1 MSFAHLHVHT
11 EFSLLD
17 GSNKIKECV
26 SRVKELGMNSVA
38 ITDHGVMFGVIDFY
52 RAAKAAGIKPILG
65 CEVYVAPG
73 SRFDKEAV
81 GNNDDRYYHLVLL
94 AENETGY
101 YNLMK
106 IVSRGF
112 TEGYYYKPRVDMELL
127 EQYHEGIIALSAC
140 LAGEVQ
146 KNILRGMYGEAK
158 AAACRYKDIFG
169 EGNFFL
175 ELQDHGMEEQKLVNQ
190 SLLRMS
196 QETGIELVATN
207 DIHYTYADDVKPH
220 DILLCIQ
227 TGKKL
232 ADEDRMRYEG
242 GQYYIKSEEEMRKLF
257 PYAQEAIDNTQKI
270 ADRCNVE
277 IVFGEKKLPKY
288 DVPDGFTS
296 WEYLNKL
303 CYEGLERRYPGDDP
317 TIRERLEY
325 ELSVIKRMGYVDY
338 FLIVWDFIKYARDHG
353 ISVGPGRGSAAGSI
367 VSYCLGITSID
378 PLRYQLLFER
388 FLNPERVSMPDIDVD
403 FCFERRQEVIDYV
416 VRKYGTDRVVQIVT
430 FGTMAARG
438 VIRDVGRVMDLPYAF
453 VDGIAKMIPK
463 ELNITLGKALQ
474 SSPDFKKAYDNDP
487 QVKELIDM
495 SMRLEGLPRHTSMH
509 AAGVVISQKAVEEY
523 VPLSV
528 GSDGSVVTQFTMTTL
543 EELGLLKMDFLG
555 LRTLTVIQDAVRLAE
570 KSSGKEIDIN
580 AIDYNDKKVLDYV
593 GSGETDGIFQL
604 ESGGMKGFM
613 KELKPQNLE
622 DIIAGISL
630 YRPGP
635 MDFIPQYIKGK
646 NHPESITYD
655 CPQLEPILAPT
666 YGCIVY
672 QEQVMQIVRDLAGFT
687 LGRSDLLRRAMSKK
701 KGDVMQKERQAFV
714 YGDEEGGV
722 PGCIA
727 NGIDEKTAN
736 KIYDEMID
744 FAKYAFNKSHAAA
757 YAVVSYQTAWLK
769 YYYPVEFMAA
779 LMTSMIDNPPKVA
792 EYIYSCRQMGIEI
805 LPPDI
810 NEGVGNFSVQ
820 DGKIR
825 YGLAAI
831 KSIGRPVI
839 ESIVRER
846 NERGKFKTLKDF
858 IERLSGKEV
867 NKRTIE
873 SFIKSGAFDGLGG
886 TRKQFM
892 IIYVQ
897 IVDQVNQERK
907 YSMAGQLSLFDMVDD
922 DQKAE
927 FDIPLPKVGEYEKE
941 TRLAFEKEVLGV
953 YLTGHPM
960 EEYEEKWRKSIS
972 KTTLDFQLD
981 KETGAAKVHDG
992 AKEIIGGIIATLAI
1006 KYTKTNKTM
1015 AILTLEDLLGTVE
1028 VVVFPR
1034 DYEKYKEYLQ
1044 EENKVFI
1051 RGRVSEEDDA
1061 PSKLICESI
1070 VPFSQTRKEL
1080 WLQYAD
1086 KDTFLA
1092 QEQMLYDLIGNSD
1105 GRDEVV
1111 IYCKKER
1118 VVKRLGRNRNVQVET
1133 GLLSRLM
1140 NYLGDSCVKVIEKNI
1155 ENI

>member
-317 TIRERLEY
+317 KIRERLEY

-792 EYIYSCRQMGIEI
+792 EYIYSCRQMGIDI

-1061 PSKLICESI
+1061 PSKLICESV